1 MRKPQTAEKKA
12 EMIKVGAR
20 LNAIRKEAGL
30 SLSDVADRLNRDFG
44 ANTNKGMISK
54 YENGIHEPSA
64 STIYC
69 MSRIF
74 GVSIDYIT
82 GKSEEKFE
90 PPVDQG
96 KEIPGYKVKVFT
108 SMTDFNVGEQD
119 HSATVIIPKEWLVG
133 GREFFALRINGG
145 RFAPRYF
152 DQDLI
157 VFEHKIKAKKD
168 QVALVS
174 IGGSKAILALITKKR
189 DGKIIAPLDP
199 ALDGHFYST
208 EEIASLPVNILGIA
222 VELRRQEFDI

>member
-12 EMIKVGAR
+12 QMVKVGAR

-64 STIYC
+64 TTIYC

-74 GVSIDYIT
+74 GVSIDYIN
-82 GKSEEKFE
+82 GKSEDKFE
-90 PPVDQG
+90 QVLEQG
-96 KEIPGYKVKVFT
+96 LDVTGYKVKVFS
-108 SMTDFNVGEQD
+108 SMTDYDRGEQD
-119 HSATVIIPKEWLVG
+119 SKASVIIPREWLVG
-133 GREFFALRINGG
+133 GREFFAFRVNGG

-152 DQDLI
+152 DQDI
-157 VFEHKIKAKKD
+157 VVFEHKIKAKKD

-174 IGGSKAILALITKKR
+174 IGGNKAILALITKKR
-189 DGKIIAPLDP
+189 DGKIITPLDP
-199 ALDGHFYST
+199 AVDGQFYTT
-208 EEIASLPVNILGIA
+208 EEIASLPVNIIGIA